1 MQIDIGTIEAELPSV
16 RVKKSLRSRRS
27 GRQGAK
33 TTSSSFATPEK
44 QALVVRGMQT
54 AERWSQ
60 ERAARIEELRAQVRA
75 GTYKVDSRAIAQSM
89 LQNQTHFL
97 DEH

>member
-1 MQIDIGTIEAELPSV
+1 MQIDIGTIEADLPGV
-16 RVKKSLRSRRS
+16 RAKKSLRSRRS
-27 GRQGAK
+27 GRHK
-33 TTSSSFATPEK
+33 TTSSIFATPEK
-44 QALVVRGMQT
+44 QALVIRGMQT

-75 GTYKVDSRAIAQSM
+75 GTYKVDSRTIAQSM

>member
-33 TTSSSFATPEK
+33 TTSSSVATPEK

-75 GTYKVDSRAIAQSM
+75 GTYKVDSREIAQSM

>member
-1 MQIDIGTIEAELPSV
+1 MQIDIGIIEADLPGV

-27 GRQGAK
+27 GRQDAK
-33 TTSSSFATPEK
+33 TTSYPFATPEK
-44 QALVVRGMQT
+44 QAIVMRGMQT

-60 ERAARIEELRAQVRA
+60 ARTARIEELRAQVRA

-89 LQNQTHFL
+89 LQNQTQFL
-97 DEH
+97 DEQ